1 MVKELSSLESLN
13 NTSTTLMYFFIDV
26 FHAHVPYDY
35 HHPVGMEQP
44 VLLCQ
49 GFTGKAKQQAN
60 YWDHSD
66 ENFTFAWISQRIE
79 A

>member
-1 MVKELSSLESLN
+1 MCFLISIF
-13 NTSTTLMYFFIDV
+13 Y
-26 FHAHVPYDY
+26 AQVPYDQ
-35 HHPVGMEQP
+35 HLPVSMEQALP
-44 VLLCQ
+44 LCQ
-49 GFTGKAKQQAN
+49 AFTSKAKQQAN

>member
-1 MVKELSSLESLN
+1 MR
-13 NTSTTLMYFFIDV
+13 FFIVV
-26 FHAHVPYDY
+26 FCAPVPNDY
-35 HHPVGMEQP
+35 PYPVSMERLL
-44 VLLCQ
+44 LLCQ
-49 GFTGKAKQQAN
+49 VFIGKEKQQAN

>member
-1 MVKELSSLESLN
+1 MRLL
-13 NTSTTLMYFFIDV
+13 ID
-26 FHAHVPYDY
+26 AYYAQVPCYQ
-35 HHPVGMEQP
+35 HLPVGMEQP
-44 VLLCQ
+44 LPLCQ
-49 GFTGKAKQQAN
+49 AFTGKAEQQAN

>member
-1 MVKELSSLESLN
+1 MCFLTAVLYARVLDDQHLP
-13 NTSTTLMYFFIDV
+13 I
-26 FHAHVPYDY
+26 
-35 HHPVGMEQP
+35 GMEQP
-44 VLLCQ
+44 LPLCQ
-49 GFTGKAKQQAN
+49 AFTGKAEQQAN